1 MLVVLGSACFLF
13 VGRLGDVSCCHFVPS
28 GVPKL
33 QRWDKAHHVSNVD
46 ATLAQRGIGAY
57 ACNGWRGRWQR
68 TFFFC
73 RIVNQLGDY
82 RQVLVRR
89 YAVEGASAGNCF
101 LASGHKEGALGTIIL

>member
-1 MLVVLGSACFLF
+1 MVEVLLCRSFWDNAALVLRALIQLQLGVCSVGPFNPLRWRLIHAALVDRMLVELGSACFLF

-57 ACNGWRGRWQR
+57 ACNGW
-68 TFFFC
+68 
-73 RIVNQLGDY
+73 
-82 RQVLVRR
+82 
-89 YAVEGASAGNCF
+89 
-101 LASGHKEGALGTIIL
+101 